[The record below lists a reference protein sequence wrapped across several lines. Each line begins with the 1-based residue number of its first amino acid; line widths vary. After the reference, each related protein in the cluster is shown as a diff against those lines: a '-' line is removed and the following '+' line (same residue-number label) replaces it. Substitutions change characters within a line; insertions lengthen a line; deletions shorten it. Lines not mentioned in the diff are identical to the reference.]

1 MIAVVYRLLLWVMF
15 PLFLFYTVIV
25 GIRYRSF
32 RYILQRFG
40 IRLPALPERPLWIHC
55 ASVGELNTALLFLD
69 QWVAKY
75 PEDRILVTTTTISS
89 ARVFESKV
97 RHHMQHC
104 YLPLDYIF
112 LVKHFLKTLRPRA
125 ALIMETEVWFNLFH
139 SCAKFHL
146 PTVIINAR
154 LSKRTANANVW
165 VRRYYEQSLM
175 LLKVIYAKSERDR
188 ETYIQAGAPPWKI
201 KTLGNLKYAASF
213 NEYLPDLINKPY
225 ILAASTHDDE
235 ELQIARVWQRT
246 EKRNYVLVIAPRHPQ
261 RAEKILN
268 ALQSNHIRADYYHR
282 ARAIGDG
289 DIILYNRIGQLP
301 QLIKHARLVFLGGS
315 LVNKGGHNILEAA
328 MLGTPQ
334 VTGFYLDNIIEE
346 AQALNEMGGLIIIDD
361 AQALADIFGNVI
373 KQPDYYQKN
382 AEAAK
387 NYLSRYADI
396 AQRYIAE
403 LESLDFQP
411 PLLMRGNEGE

>member
-1 MIAVVYRLLLWVMF
+1 MIAVIYRLLLWAVF
-15 PLFLFYTVIV
+15 PLLLLYTVVV
-25 GIRYRSF
+25 GIRYHSL

-40 IRLPALPERPLWIHC
+40 MCLPTLHERPLWIHC
-55 ASVGELNTALLFLD
+55 ASVGELNTALLLLK
-69 QWVAKY
+69 QWIAKY
-75 PEDRILVTTTTISS
+75 PEDRILVTTNTISS
-89 ARVFESKV
+89 ARVFESKT
-97 RHHMQHC
+97 RHQMQHC

-112 LVKHFLKTLRPRA
+112 LVKHFLNTLKPRA

-139 SCAKFHL
+139 SCAEHHI

-154 LSKRTANANVW
+154 LSKRTVNANVW

-175 LLKVIYAKSERDR
+175 SLKAIYAKSDRDR

-201 KTLGNLKYAASF
+201 KALGNLKYAAKF
-213 NEYLPDLINKPY
+213 EEQLPDLINRPY
-225 ILAASTHDDE
+225 ILAASTHEDE
-235 ELQIARVWQRT
+235 ELQIARIWQKI
-246 EKRNYVLVIAPRHPQ
+246 EKTNCVLVIAPRHPE
-261 RAEKILN
+261 RAEKILH
-268 ALQSNHIRADYYHR
+268 ALQRSHIRADYYR
-282 ARAIGDG
+282 PNKAVSDG

-301 QLIKHARLVFLGGS
+301 QLIKHARLIFLGGS

-361 AQALADIFGNVI
+361 AKALVDIFANVV
-373 KQPDYYQKN
+373 KQPDCYQKN

-387 NYLSRYADI
+387 NYLSRYANI

-403 LESLDFQP
+403 LEALDFQP
-411 PLLMRGNEGE
+411 PLLMRGNVGE

>member
-1 MIAVVYRLLLWVMF
+1 MIAVVYRLLLWAVF
-15 PLFLFYTVIV
+15 LPLLFYTVIV
-25 GIRYRSF
+25 GIRYRSLH
-32 RYILQRFG
+32 YILQRFG
-40 IRLPALPERPLWIHC
+40 MRLPTLPERPLWIHC

-69 QWVAKY
+69 QWLAKY

-89 ARVFESKV
+89 AQVFKSKA

-104 YLPLDYIF
+104 YLPLDYISSVKRF
-112 LVKHFLKTLRPRA
+112 LNTLQPRA

-139 SCAKFHL
+139 GCAEHHI
-146 PTVIINAR
+146 PVVIINAR
-154 LSKRTANANVW
+154 LSKRIRNANVW

-175 LLKVIYAKSERDR
+175 LLKAIYAKSERDQ

-213 NEYLPDLINKPY
+213 EGQLPDLINKPY

-235 ELQIARVWQRT
+235 ELQIARIWQRI
-246 EKRNYVLVIAPRHPQ
+246 EKRNCVLMIAPRHPQ

-268 ALQSNHIRADYYHR
+268 ALHRSHIRTDYYR
-282 ARAIGDG
+282 PDKAVGDG

-315 LVNKGGHNILEAA
+315 LINKGGHNILEAA

-346 AQALNEMGGLIIIDD
+346 AQALNEVGGLIIIDD
-361 AQALADIFGNVI
+361 AQALADIFGNVV
-373 KQPDYYQKN
+373 KQPDYYEKN

-403 LESLDFQP
+403 LEALDFQP
-411 PLLMRGNEGE
+411 PRAT

>member
-15 PLFLFYTVIV
+15 PLLLFYTVIV

-40 IRLPALPERPLWIHC
+40 MCLPALRERPLWIHC
-55 ASVGELNTALLFLD
+55 ASVGELNTALLFLE
-69 QWVAKY
+69 QWIAKY
-75 PEDRILVTTTTISS
+75 PEDRILVTTNTISS
-89 ARVFESKV
+89 ARVFRSKI
-97 RHHMQHC
+97 RQCMQHC
-104 YLPLDYIF
+104 YLPLDYIL
-112 LVKHFLKTLRPRA
+112 LVKHFLKVLRPRA

-139 SCAKFHL
+139 SCAERHI

-175 LLKVIYAKSERDR
+175 SLKAIYTKSERDR
-188 ETYIQAGAPPWKI
+188 ETYIQVGTPPWKI
-201 KTLGNLKYAASF
+201 KTLGNLKYAAKF
-213 NEYLPDLINKPY
+213 EGQLPDLINRPY

-235 ELQIARVWQRT
+235 ELQIARIWQQI
-246 EKRNYVLVIAPRHPQ
+246 EERNCVLVIAPRHPE

-268 ALQSNHIRADYYHR
+268 ALRRNHIRADYYR
-282 ARAIGDG
+282 PNTTVNDG

-301 QLIKHARLVFLGGS
+301 QLIKHACLVFLGGS

-346 AQALNEMGGLIIIDD
+346 AQALNEMGGLIIIDN
-361 AQALADIFGNVI
+361 AQALADILENVV

-411 PLLMRGNEGE
+411 PLLIRGNEGE

>member
-1 MIAVVYRLLLWVMF
+1 MIAVVYRLLLWAVF
-15 PLFLFYTVIV
+15 PLLLFYTVIV

-40 IRLPALPERPLWIHC
+40 MCLPAIRERPLWIHC
-55 ASVGELNTALLFLD
+55 ASVGELNTALLFLE
-69 QWVAKY
+69 QWAAKY
-75 PEDRILVTTTTISS
+75 PEDRILVTTNTISS
-89 ARVFESKV
+89 ARVFESKA
-97 RHHMQHC
+97 RHRMQHC
-104 YLPLDYIF
+104 YLPLDYTF
-112 LVKHFLKTLRPRA
+112 LVKHFLNTLRPRA

-139 SCAKFHL
+139 GCARLHI

-175 LLKVIYAKSERDR
+175 ALKAIYAKSERDR
-188 ETYIQAGAPPWKI
+188 DTYIQVGAPPWKI
-201 KTLGNLKYAASF
+201 KTLGNLKYAAKF
-213 NEYLPDLINKPY
+213 EEQLPDLINRPY

-235 ELQIARVWQRT
+235 ELQIARIWQQI
-246 EKRNYVLVIAPRHPQ
+246 EKRNCVLVIAPRHPE

-268 ALQSNHIRADYYHR
+268 ALQRNHTQADYYR
-282 ARAIGDG
+282 PDMTVNDG
-289 DIILYNRIGQLP
+289 DVIIYNRIGQLP

-361 AQALADIFGNVI
+361 AKALADIFANVV
-373 KQPDYYQKN
+373 KQPNYYQKN

-387 NYLSRYADI
+387 DYLSRYADI
-396 AQRYIAE
+396 VQRYIAE
-403 LESLDFQP
+403 LEALDFQP
-411 PLLMRGNEGE
+411 PPSMRGNAGE

>member
-1 MIAVVYRLLLWVMF
+1 MIAVAYRLLLWAVF
-15 PLFLFYTVIV
+15 PLLLFYTVIV
-25 GIRYRSF
+25 GIRYRSL

-40 IRLPALPERPLWIHC
+40 MCLPAMRARPLWIHC
-55 ASVGELNTALLFLD
+55 ASVGELNTALLFLQ
-69 QWVAKY
+69 QWIAKY
-75 PEDRILVTTTTISS
+75 PEDHILVTTNTISS
-89 ARVFESKV
+89 ARVFKSKA
-97 RHHMQHC
+97 RHRMQHC

-112 LVKHFLKTLRPRA
+112 LVKNFLRVLRPRA

-139 SCAKFHL
+139 VCAKLHI

-154 LSKRTANANVW
+154 LSQRTVNANVW

-175 LLKVIYAKSERDR
+175 SLKAIYAKSERDR
-188 ETYIQAGAPPWKI
+188 ETYLQAGAPPWKI

-213 NEYLPDLINKPY
+213 DEQLPDLINKPY

-235 ELQIARVWQRT
+235 ELQIARIWQQI
-246 EKRNYVLVIAPRHPQ
+246 EKRNCVLVIAPRHPE
-261 RAEKILN
+261 RTEKILN
-268 ALQSNHIRADYYHR
+268 ALQNNHIRADYYLP
-282 ARAIGDG
+282 DKEVSNS

-334 VTGFYLDNIIEE
+334 VTGSYLDNIIEE
-346 AQALNEMGGLIIIDD
+346 AQALNEMGGLILIDD
-361 AQALADIFGNVI
+361 VQALADIFANVV

-396 AQRYIAE
+396 VQHYIAE
-403 LESLDFQP
+403 LDSLDFQP
-411 PLLMRGNEGE
+411 LSLMRGNEGE